1 MLINGE
7 NKHCIDPS
15 DRGFQYGDGLFETIE
30 VFNKHPVFLERHLQ
44 RLELGCQKLRIPFPD
59 NKTLREEIHSL
70 TQQSSRAVL
79 KIIITRGVGG
89 RGYRQP
95 DPINATRALSLHP
108 FPQYPDCWSKDGI
121 NVRFCQSRLGHN
133 DLLAGIKHLNR
144 LEQVLARAEWNS
156 NEIQEGLMYDIDDNI
171 VEGTMSNLFYVKG
184 NRLYTPYI
192 NRCGVAGIIRGIIIE
207 LGQRHQLPVQPIRVT
222 KETLL
227 TADEL
232 FLTNSII
239 GVWPVKQMDNK
250 SFSVGQLSRQ
260 FCKWFNEFKEQD
272 IAGG

>member
-1 MLINGE
+1 MIVPIT
-7 NKHCIDPS
+7 CRS
-15 DRGFQYGDGLFETIE
+15 VDG
-30 VFNKHPVFLERHLQ
+30 
-44 RLELGCQKLRIPFPD
+44 
-59 NKTLREEIHSL
+59 RES
-70 TQQSSRAVL
+70 
-79 KIIITRGVGG
+79 G
-89 RGYRQP
+89 RCEHIG
-95 DPINATRALSLHP
+95 
-108 FPQYPDCWSKDGI
+108 
-121 NVRFCQSRLGHN
+121 SRLG
-133 DLLAGIKHLNR
+133 R
-144 LEQVLARAEWNS
+144 LEPQ
-156 NEIQEGLMYDIDDNI
+156 Q
-171 VEGTMSNLFYVKG
+171 
-184 NRLYTPYI
+184 
-192 NRCGVAGIIRGIIIE
+192 